1 MNLLILT
8 IFIQKIT
15 FIGGRLSQFHKYIMK
30 KDLIIFERNME
41 IYGHGATLA
50 TWAL

>member
-15 FIGGRLSQFHKYIMK
+15 FIGRLNEFHKYMMK
-30 KDLIIFERNME
+30 KDLIIFGRIIE
-41 IYGHGATLA
+41 IYVHGATLA
-50 TWAL
+50 AWAL